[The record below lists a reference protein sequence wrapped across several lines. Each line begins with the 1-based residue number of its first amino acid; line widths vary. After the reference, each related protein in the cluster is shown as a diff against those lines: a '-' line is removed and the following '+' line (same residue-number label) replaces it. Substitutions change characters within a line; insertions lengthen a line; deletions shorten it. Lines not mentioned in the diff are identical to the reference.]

1 MQASTPPA
9 LDQREAASGQFIASE
24 VDGAG
29 EKKSSGEQSIFRLF
43 EVQLSELFDITR

>member
-29 EKKSSGEQSIFRLF
+29 EKKKFGRAIDFQAI
-43 EVQLSELFDITR
+43 